1 MSFYDI
7 LYISNHQHSCHILLH
22 RNSIYVMNWDI
33 ALWQPQP
40 QPPPSLLNYD
50 TMKSTTEIGHAILAP
65 PFKQKKKKKKKN
77 KKREIQIN
85 QVCPPTYQ
93 AKISNVWFTDSNKFS
108 KKSHT
113 LRHHLFFS
121 IKMHHLNIA
130 IRIESITTTSHC
142 EKKSPVCKLGEGG
155 GRD

>member
-1 MSFYDI
+1 
-7 LYISNHQHSCHILLH
+7 
-22 RNSIYVMNWDI
+22 
-33 ALWQPQP
+33 
-40 QPPPSLLNYD
+40 
-50 TMKSTTEIGHAILAP
+50 MKSTTEIGHAILAP

-130 IRIESITTTSHC
+130 IRIESITATSDC
-142 EKKSPVCKLGEGG
+142 EEKNPLYVNWEKGG
-155 GRD
+155 GRRFGRARRRRRGILKGLGVRVPLLAVLCTDYI